1 MLIYQ
6 NVSNNK
12 NINNIIEGF
21 YDIGVINDSS
31 LFCNNFKTYGL
42 QADTLDKQNK
52 LDKASDIYCSRLIG
66 ENIILIEKMNIM
78 EKFKNQ
84 LLKFGKNISVSEK
97 QEYDSIT
104 IHFNFYTNAANDS
117 NALNKIIAAKLD
129 QKIDITG
136 IDLTNTIYH
145 FYNNVIWASDISNSL
160 PSRIDSLKNLFKN
173 DILNVQREVEQLY
186 NTIIINNNTL
196 TDSFE
201 KKKNYIIPNYTTF
214 YNDLKNTQNSVN
226 MVEDYKTKLIEAKYI
241 TETEILKPDYK
252 DDILELLIL
261 EKKTID
267 MLKISQ
273 ENINNLVDKV
283 VDNGAGNTVD
293 NGIIIDNNSIS
304 NNDSNTLS
312 IILLIIFI
320 ISIILI
326 ILFFTVYKK

>member
-1 MLIYQ
+1 
-6 NVSNNK
+6 
-12 NINNIIEGF
+12 
-21 YDIGVINDSS
+21 
-31 LFCNNFKTYGL
+31 
-42 QADTLDKQNK
+42 
-52 LDKASDIYCSRLIG
+52 
-66 ENIILIEKMNIM
+66 
-78 EKFKNQ
+78 
-84 LLKFGKNISVSEK
+84 
-97 QEYDSIT
+97 
-104 IHFNFYTNAANDS
+104 
-117 NALNKIIAAKLD
+117 
-129 QKIDITG
+129 
-136 IDLTNTIYH
+136 
-145 FYNNVIWASDISNSL
+145 
-160 PSRIDSLKNLFKN
+160 
-173 DILNVQREVEQLY
+173 
-186 NTIIINNNTL
+186 
-196 TDSFE
+196 
-201 KKKNYIIPNYTTF
+201 
-214 YNDLKNTQNSVN
+214 

-241 TETEILKPDYK
+241 TETEILKPEYK